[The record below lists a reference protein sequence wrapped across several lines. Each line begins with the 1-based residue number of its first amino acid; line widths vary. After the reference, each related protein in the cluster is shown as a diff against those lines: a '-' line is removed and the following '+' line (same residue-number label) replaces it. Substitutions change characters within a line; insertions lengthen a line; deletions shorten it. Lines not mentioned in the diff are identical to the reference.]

1 MNAGITNAVDLTVE
15 TLEFIRVNWPT
26 QAAEFGIDTWNDP
39 ILRNDA
45 ERKLFPDGQQLKY
58 NDAPRRGN
66 AVSVGEPSRT
76 EQPVGTEY
84 NADIEVEVDVTC
96 ETVVSGATE
105 VSDSTDWRKF
115 VAAIRRTLLMERTYP
130 LTDPNC
136 RFDYRWL
143 EITNE
148 NPLPATEE
156 TRDSFGTTFTVIW
169 HGYEV
174 LP

>member
-26 QAAEFGIDTWNDP
+26 QATEFGIDTWNDP

-45 ERKLFPDGQQLKY
+45 ERKLFPDGQKLKY

-76 EQPVGTEY
+76 EDPVGTEY
-84 NADIEVEVDVTC
+84 NADIIVEVDVKC
-96 ETVVSGATE
+96 ETVVGGATE
-105 VSDSTDWRKF
+105 VKNSTDWRKF
-115 VAAIRRTLLMERTYP
+115 VAAIRRTLQMERTYP

-143 EITNE
+143 ELDNE

-156 TRDSFGTTFTVIW
+156 TRDSFGTTWTCRY